1 LGYITQTLKG
11 KIMKILEIKSSI
23 LGTNSTST
31 KYADKLVQLLK
42 NNDDTVVVRDV
53 AEKPVTQLSGLVL
66 GQLQDPNSG
75 VSLEHNALIEEI
87 KNSDTI
93 VIAAPMYNFSI
104 PATLKNYFDAI
115 TKAGV
120 TFKYEATGPVGL
132 IQNKKAY
139 VVISRGGKYKE
150 AGLTFQEE
158 HIKMQLGFIGITNA
172 KFIFVEGLAMGV
184 SAEEAEESFQNQ
196 FKKLFV

>member
-1 LGYITQTLKG
+1 LGYIIQTLKG

-23 LGTNSTST
+23 LGASSNST

-53 AEKPVTQLSGLVL
+53 AETPVTQLSGSIL
-66 GQLQDPNSG
+66 GQLQDPNSE
-75 VSLEHNALIEEI
+75 VSLEHSALITEI
-87 KNSDTI
+87 NNSDTI

-132 IQNKKAY
+132 IQNKRAY
-139 VVISRGGKYKE
+139 VVITRGGQYKQ

-158 HIKMQLGFIGITNA
+158 HIKMQLGFIGITNV

-184 SAEEAEESFQNQ
+184 PTEEIEESFQQQ

>member
-1 LGYITQTLKG
+1 
-11 KIMKILEIKSSI
+11 MKILEIKSSI
-23 LGTNSTST
+23 LGSNSAST
-31 KYADKLVQLLK
+31 KYADKLVKLLE
-42 NNDDTVVVRDV
+42 NDGDTLLIRDV
-53 AEKPVTQLSGLVL
+53 AENPVTQLSSSVL
-66 GQLQDPNSG
+66 GQLQDPHTE
-75 VSLEHNALIEEI
+75 VSLEHNALINEI
-87 KNSDTI
+87 KEADTI

-120 TFKYEATGPVGL
+120 TFKYDANGPVGL
-132 IQNKKAY
+132 VQNKRAY
-139 VVISRGGKYKE
+139 VVITRGGKYRE

-158 HIKMQLGFIGITNA
+158 HIKMQLSFIGITDT

-184 SAEEAEESFQNQ
+184 SAEEVEESFQNQ

>member
-1 LGYITQTLKG
+1 
-11 KIMKILEIKSSI
+11 MKILEIKSSI
-23 LGTNSTST
+23 LGTNSTSS

-42 NNDDTVVVRDV
+42 DNNDTVIVRDV
-53 AEKPVTQLSGLVL
+53 AQYPVTQLSLEVL
-66 GQLQDPNSG
+66 AALQNPDTA
-75 VSLEHNALIEEI
+75 VSIEHNILIEEI
-87 KNSDTI
+87 KNADTI

-120 TFKYEATGPVGL
+120 TFKYESTGPVGL
-132 IQNKKAY
+132 IQNKRAY

-150 AGLTFQEE
+150 SGLTFQEE

-184 SAEEAEESFQNQ
+184 PTEEIEESFQNQ